1 MLIVTLLVLPL
12 PYKIRRSIVKFWIA
26 LWHKTEFRVTIY
38 VCSVLVGILFVDAAQ
53 RSIKYPVQR
62 RGGDEQSQV
71 NPPEGSNNH
80 LHHGYNELSS
90 SEYLVKKFYNQRNFY
105 LTGIVLFLELS
116 IPTIINILKRII
128 KWNDQ
133 LAEKKG
139 GKSLDVDVLKKQ
151 LSTKESDVAT
161 LKKQIEGLQ
170 KAYNEK
176 ADLKAPREEVTTEIK
191 KDA

>member
-1 MLIVTLLVLPL
+1 M
-12 PYKIRRSIVKFWIA
+12 
-26 LWHKTEFRVTIY
+26 
-38 VCSVLVGILFVDAAQ
+38 
-53 RSIKYPVQR
+53 
-62 RGGDEQSQV
+62 
-71 NPPEGSNNH
+71 
-80 LHHGYNELSS
+80 
-90 SEYLVKKFYNQRNFY
+90 
-105 LTGIVLFLELS
+105 
-116 IPTIINILKRII
+116 KRII

-139 GKSLDVDVLKKQ
+139 GKSFDVDVLKKQ